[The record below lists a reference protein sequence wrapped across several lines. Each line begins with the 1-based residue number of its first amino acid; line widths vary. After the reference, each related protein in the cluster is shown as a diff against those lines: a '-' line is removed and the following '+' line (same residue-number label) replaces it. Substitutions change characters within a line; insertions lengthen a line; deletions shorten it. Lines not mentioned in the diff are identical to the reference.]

1 MQHHFALW
9 PPPVD
14 LGGLCTSLIIGK
26 MKQLFSDIIFF
37 FPGYLCLWRI
47 WQASILLCICVS
59 SRPFLLFSQ
68 RSRAEERSVRSLP
81 LIESQ
86 TCLLPGEASWNP
98 RKCLARMESEGF
110 KETVFRLFL
119 STSCFP
125 GLQPLSHPAPFFSFI
140 STFLPVVIGS
150 EPTFTSTQTHFPSFS
165 VPAKWG
171 PCTLP
176 PVHPLLSGPSRLL
189 LKVLSFNH
197 FFKKV
202 FFQGSTR
209 SQITSVLLSDSVT
222 I

>member
-1 MQHHFALW
+1 MTTACW
-9 PPPVD
+9 PLRPLHLPHNWSNETVD
-14 LGGLCTSLIIGK
+14 LTSLFSEIGVS
-26 MKQLFSDIIFF
+26 LFE
-37 FPGYLCLWRI
+37 YLCFWRI

-59 SRPFLLFSQ
+59 LPPFLLFSQ
-68 RSRAEERSVRSLP
+68 RSSAVEQRQGGRAFP
-81 LIESQ
+81 LTESQ
-86 TCLLPGEASWNP
+86 MCLFPGEASWKLW
-98 RKCLARMESEGF
+98 KCLARMDREGF
-110 KETVFRLFL
+110 KEMVFRLFL
-119 STSCFP
+119 CFP
-125 GLQPLSHPAPFFSFI
+125 GLQPLSCTLLFFSFI

-150 EPTFTSTQTHFPSFS
+150 EATFTSTQTHFPSFS